1 MANGTKSELITTVHE
16 KLKQSG
22 VKCYKN
28 QVDDII
34 DIVLTGILE
43 TAKQN
48 DNVIIR
54 NYGTFKVKT
63 RPAHFGSN
71 PRTQERISIPES
83 RIFTFKASK
92 SLDV

>member
-1 MANGTKSELITTVHE
+1 MANGTKAELVSLVHT

-22 VKCYKN
+22 VTCYKN

-34 DIVLTGILE
+34 DVVLTSILE

-54 NYGTFKVKT
+54 NFGTFKVKT
-63 RPAHFGSN
+63 RPEHFGSN
-71 PRTQERISIPES
+71 PRTQERITIAES
-83 RIFTFKASK
+83 KVFTFKASK
-92 SLDV
+92 SLEV